1 MFEKLKKKMFDKKVK
16 KIIEDSG
23 IVISEKEADKVRER
37 NKTIQESYSEIDR
50 FEDKVRHVFREFTTE
65 QNNEFLV
72 NLFQCV
78 YNEIKVLKMRIK
90 E

>member
-1 MFEKLKKKMFDKKVK
+1 M
-16 KIIEDSG
+16 
-23 IVISEKEADKVRER
+23 RER